1 MNIHNIVLETDQTIS
16 CAQYVQNQTLF
27 STTKTFFI
35 QSESELYNKYKFKAP
50 IIYFKFLTD
59 KIILVQTIDRVYIR
73 DTEYGA
79 QIALGNHG
87 LVLSADGVKDNDT
100 IVIAVIVS
108 RLQPVLEMYYYN
120 QTTRQVAARPEA
132 LRVYNRTSLV
142 QIYGFDARTEVVQ
155 MLLKG
160 DYVQLEGIY
169 ANKDSKMD
177 KRFFIIQANMV
188 ASEKEIS
195 CFKVLN
201 NGILVVASKDNIKF
215 LEVKYLKPVPRSID
229 DNKIKLDFEAPQINH
244 VVETEEF
251 FYFATDYQLIKVPQI
266 DIMEE
271 KSQRLLDLAVNIVS
285 YQNRIIGIE
294 QINSSSKDEIVVIHA
309 I

>member
-177 KRFFIIQANMV
+177 KRQTLWKKKVSGCQIQLQTSSVTKTEQQAQSGSTQAAKTKQQQFMLYEIIFFLVDNYDVDTYSFMQQITWRQ
-188 ASEKEIS
+188 
-195 CFKVLN
+195 VL
-201 NGILVVASKDNIKF
+201 
-215 LEVKYLKPVPRSID
+215 E
-229 DNKIKLDFEAPQINH
+229 
-244 VVETEEF
+244 
-251 FYFATDYQLIKVPQI
+251 
-266 DIMEE
+266 
-271 KSQRLLDLAVNIVS
+271 
-285 YQNRIIGIE
+285 
-294 QINSSSKDEIVVIHA
+294 
-309 I
+309 

>member
-35 QSESELYNKYKFKAP
+35 QSEQEHYDKYKFKAP
-50 IIYFKFLTD
+50 IIYFKFITD
-59 KIILVQTIDRVYIR
+59 KIMLVQTIDRVYIR

-87 LVLSADGVKDNDT
+87 LVLSTDGVKNMDT
-100 IVIAVIVS
+100 IVVAIIVS
-108 RLQPVLEMYYYN
+108 RLQPVLELYYYN
-120 QTTRQVAARPEA
+120 QTTQQVSARLEA

-160 DYVQLEGIY
+160 DYVQLEGIH

-177 KRFFIIQANMV
+177 RRFFIFQTVMV
-188 ASEKEIS
+188 ASEKEIC
-195 CFKVLN
+195 CFKVLK

-215 LEVKYLKPVPRSID
+215 LELKYLKPMPKSID
-229 DNKIKLDFEAPQINH
+229 DNRIKLDFEAPQINH

-271 KSQRLLDLAVNIVS
+271 KSQRILDLAVNIVS